1 MISVLVSAPSR
12 DNLASLYVSQH
23 VAALPRAADLCQN
36 GRMVNLP
43 RLMLAL
49 AALAL
54 VSPGATAQTIETAGP
69 ARIVDGDTIEIGARA
84 IRIHGIDAA
93 SSLTYQLAQSDG
105 NELPAQ
111 QVVPGVSPVFLKKL
125 SAITESALTTDK
137 KLSDV
142 DSLVRSY
149 GWPSTPPAI
158 AQVVAAARI
167 KILAQKTKPA
177 ELVAGEIPCDHLTID
192 FNSRQQWYWG
202 GKPFGV
208 PFEQW
213 TVSSFNALKARIAA
227 CGNPDSQG
235 LINYLEYSV
244 GKPMA
249 EREAEADRTKELLDE
264 LAAIVRDQKNPTQ
277 RLAAIDDFLRRLK
290 WAAPPEVHQEIE
302 RAKAVAQVEERAA
315 ESAQF
320 EATRQQE
327 EANNK
332 ANAGGVQE
340 SSELGIFIQ
349 FSTSYYVAN
358 YCAENDAFFTAEEVD
373 HLKAALQSTFDAMHL
388 SQEKKDAAWNHIQA
402 TAPAQLAGLTDEDCA
417 SEKRAYA
424 LIWPQVF
431 APTNPVENPF

>member
-1 MISVLVSAPSR
+1 MRLARKHCHAASGAVVRSVRTMTVCTGVAGAVLFALGPSIASPIRELINVSDP
-12 DNLASLYVSQH
+12 
-23 VAALPRAADLCQN
+23 
-36 GRMVNLP
+36 
-43 RLMLAL
+43 
-49 AALAL
+49 
-54 VSPGATAQTIETAGP
+54 
-69 ARIVDGDTIEIGARA
+69 
-84 IRIHGIDAA
+84 A

-105 NELPAQ
+105 SEVPAQ

-125 SAITESALTTDK
+125 SAITESASTTDK

-177 ELVAGEIPCDHLTID
+177 ELFAGEIPCDHLTID
-192 FNSRQQWYWG
+192 FNSRQQWYSG

-249 EREAEADRTKELLDE
+249 EREAESVRTKELLDE
-264 LAAIVRDQKNPTQ
+264 LAAIVRDQKNPAQ
-277 RLAAIDDFLRRLK
+277 RLAAIDDFQRRLK
-290 WAAPPEVHQEIE
+290 WVAPPEVEREIR
-302 RAKAVAQVEERAA
+302 RAKDVAQVEERAA

-320 EATRQQE
+320 QARRQQE

-332 ANAGGVQE
+332 ANVQE
-340 SSELGIFIQ
+340 REELAIFIQ
-349 FSTSYYVAN
+349 FSASYYVAN
-358 YCAENDAFFTAEEVD
+358 YCAEHDAIFTAEEVD
-373 HLKAALQSTFDAMHL
+373 RLKAVLQATFDAMHL
-388 SQEKKDAAWNHIQA
+388 SQEKKDAAWNHVQA
-402 TAPAQLAGLTDEDCA
+402 TTPALLVSFTDEDCA
-417 SEKRAYA
+417 SEKQAYA